1 MRIQEFY
8 AFAVSRH
15 CLVAEIDLE
24 VGQVVVRFIRRDW
37 HNELGDQKRLLIP
50 PPLDDNHMAIH
61 SVRNLRFYKLTD
73 LAAENSERLSQEENL
88 VSFEG
93 DNLNVVA
100 SVSEPTDNDID
111 SRGRSMPRDKVLQ
124 IAEASSSESP
134 SPPPPNPLSKLRR
147 NYSEPAKLENLWDGI
162 RRLDSEIESVFS
174 SIRSQSDDDIEEE
187 LAKVNAY
194 ATAGPCR
201 RAFPER
207 FLALLVTLAVEV
219 PVALIITGGSKELK
233 SLVGLERYTLLMA
246 FLPLTSAISGNVGL
260 QASSLT
266 TRAISH
272 GCHRRG
278 LAAFFLHLL

>member
-73 LAAENSERLSQEENL
+73 LA

-93 DNLNVVA
+93 DNLNVVG
-100 SVSEPTDNDID
+100 TDGSKLALPLSATFDEACRHQLLMGFDQSQRHGSACWSALSLLMIETK
-111 SRGRSMPRDKVLQ
+111 RRQRRDKVLQ

-219 PVALIITGGSKELK
+219 PVALIITGGSKD
-233 SLVGLERYTLLMA
+233 GGY
-246 FLPLTSAISGNVGL
+246 G
-260 QASSLT
+260 
-266 TRAISH
+266 
-272 GCHRRG
+272 
-278 LAAFFLHLL
+278 